1 MTDGGRAAR
10 AASCAARR
18 AEKAPTRGVRV
29 GALCMRDAVRG
40 AARPGKR

>member
-1 MTDGGRAAR
+1 VRRKACKRAL
-10 AASCAARR
+10 
-18 AEKAPTRGVRV
+18 TRGVRV